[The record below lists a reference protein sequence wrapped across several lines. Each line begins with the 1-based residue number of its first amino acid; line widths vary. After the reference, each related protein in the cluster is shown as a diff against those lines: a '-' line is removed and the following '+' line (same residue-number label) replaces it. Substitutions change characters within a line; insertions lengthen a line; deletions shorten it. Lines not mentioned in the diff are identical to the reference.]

1 MIHNYHAERY
11 ECGRRTSRKMHRQNS
26 SIHSIYISIIF
37 FCADRFWLNLL
48 MSLFYSIAFIAHT
61 PHHTTHTN
69 RGNRTRTLLQRIFFS
84 LFFLLLLSLYV
95 MLLLLTNAFEI
106 IFTSIKMLNISLRI
120 KVFDQN
126 FQFFGNSTSAITNH
140 QIMEVY

>member
-61 PHHTTHTN
+61 PHTTQHTPTGAIEHEHYFN
-69 RGNRTRTLLQRIFFS
+69 AYFS
-84 LFFLLLLSLYV
+84 LCFFCCCCHYMSCCCCWRMHSKSFSYQSKCWIFHWGSKFLTKIFNFLAIALLLLQ
-95 MLLLLTNAFEI
+95 I
-106 IFTSIKMLNISLRI
+106 IK
-120 KVFDQN
+120 
-126 FQFFGNSTSAITNH
+126 
-140 QIMEVY
+140 